1 MTAELCKA
9 QGAPGNPVVTEEDIQ
24 GQKKLYAQLMMG
36 EEQDSRVQAD
46 TKLLLQ
52 PSRGFAAV
60 KQPKTGLSAAKLP
73 ATASIVQYSLEVW
86 MFLPFLCC

>member
-1 MTAELCKA
+1 M
-9 QGAPGNPVVTEEDIQ
+9 VTDEDIQ

-36 EEQDSRVQAD
+36 KEQDSRMQAD
-46 TKLLLQ
+46 TKLLPQ
-52 PSRGFAAV
+52 PSRGFAAA

-86 MFLPFLCC
+86 LFLPFLCC